1 MRSCWTAAPIT
12 AEGPRKGEPSTRIV
26 RYGLR
31 TQTREISPRQLPTN
45 HVPAVPTR
53 AYQCDQSSRQLLGR
67 YRLCCP
73 AGSSRL
79 TSRNLFPPSRPA
91 KTSEVPQRCSPARVR
106 FAPVGPLP
114 APRRSGPSN
123 SRDGRL
129 RRERLP
135 VLGAPKKDLTGR
147 PHINC
152 RSASPRDPPPRPRPA
167 LSSPPASA
175 PVPGSRHS
183 H

>member
-73 AGSSRL
+73 VGSSRL

-135 VLGAPKKDLTGR
+135 YSVRQKRLDR
-147 PHINC
+147 PPPYQFSEA
-152 RSASPRDPPPRPRPA
+152 RSAESITRT
-167 LSSPPASA
+167 ST
-175 PVPGSRHS
+175 GSFLGS
-183 H
+183 KFNPSCS